1 MLAGGAKIN
10 WKNAELPL
18 GRTVGTCKW
27 KYDSLMAKASGITMS
42 SGDAITP
49 STPAKKRGKS
59 AKKAAAGADED
70 DIGAQ
75 TTTPTKRNKRKSP
88 IDDDDVEATSPK
100 KNAKKAKVEQAEEDS
115 LGEEV
120 ADDAF

>member
-59 AKKAAAGADED
+59 AKKAAAGAEED

-75 TTTPTKRNKRKSP
+75 TTTPTKRNKRNKRKSP
-88 IDDDDVEATSPK
+88 IDDDDAEDTSPK
-100 KNAKKAKVEQAEEDS
+100 KNAKKVKVEQAEED
-115 LGEEV
+115 
-120 ADDAF
+120 

>member
-1 MLAGGAKIN
+1 MLAGGAKVN

-42 SGDAITP
+42 SRDAITP

-59 AKKAAAGADED
+59 DQKAAAGADED

-75 TTTPTKRNKRKSP
+75 TTTPTNRNKRKSP

-100 KNAKKAKVEQAEEDS
+100 KNAKVKVE
-115 LGEEV
+115 
-120 ADDAF
+120 